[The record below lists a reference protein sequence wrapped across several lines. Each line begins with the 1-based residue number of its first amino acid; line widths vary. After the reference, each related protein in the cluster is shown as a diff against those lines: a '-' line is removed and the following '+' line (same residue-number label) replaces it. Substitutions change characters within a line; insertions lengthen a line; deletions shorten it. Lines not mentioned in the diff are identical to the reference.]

1 MIAGKNWAHNSVPTI
16 CNDYETLQQSNL
28 RQLFEREREKEKEC
42 VCTTAYK
49 GGTKSHTHIMNQ
61 QINS

>member
-1 MIAGKNWAHNSVPTI
+1 MIEGKNWARNSVPTI

-28 RQLFEREREKEKEC
+28 RQLFERERVC

>member
-1 MIAGKNWAHNSVPTI
+1 MIAGKNWARNSVPTI

-28 RQLFEREREKEKEC
+28 RQLFERERER

-49 GGTKSHTHIMNQ
+49 GGTKSHTNIMNQ